1 LPRWGQERCS
11 VYRLGNS
18 FVERRF
24 YVSLV
29 GCGGT
34 GGHAAE
40 SLCRLLPEHADLIL
54 IDHDRV
60 EERNLA
66 RQNFIRCDVGG
77 FKSEVLAKR
86 LSQRFNRGVS
96 YSTLPVSMV
105 ALPTPGIVI
114 GCVDNGIARGEIEKQ
129 AKKSFAPS
137 YFSYPSW
144 WVDAGNGDSYGQVII
159 GNGDK
164 VQFYEK
170 EPECCYELP
179 LPTIQ
184 RPELLKQAPRPQS
197 CAQNDEQNP
206 TINLVMA
213 AIVVDIVRRII
224 DGTCPWSQLYLDLE
238 AGALTPVYIPSPK

>member
-1 LPRWGQERCS
+1 M
-11 VYRLGNS
+11 YRLSNR
-18 FVERRF
+18 FIERRF

-40 SLCRLLPEHADLIL
+40 SLCRLLPRHAGLIL

-60 EERNLA
+60 EERNLS
-66 RQNFIRCDVGG
+66 RQNFIRSEVGG
-77 FKSEVLAKR
+77 FKSEVLAGRLAKR
-86 LSQRFNRGVS
+86 FGRGVG
-96 YSTLPVSMV
+96 YSTLPVAMV
-105 ALPTPGIVI
+105 ELPAPGLVI
-114 GCVDNGIARGEIEKQ
+114 GCVDNGIARSDIERRVG
-129 AKKSFAPS
+129 ASFAQS
-137 YFSYPSW
+137 SFSYPSW

-159 GNGDK
+159 GNGYK
-164 VQFYEK
+164 AQFSEK

-184 RPELLKQAPRPQS
+184 RPELRKQAPQPQS
-197 CAQNDEQNP
+197 CAQNDDQNP

-213 AIVVDIVRRII
+213 AIVVDVVRRII
-224 DGTCPWSQLYLDLE
+224 EGTCPWSQLYLDLE